1 MEGCQSL
8 RLLLT
13 NTKVPRS
20 TSALV
25 AGVGAKKTKYPAVV
39 DPMLDAIDGI
49 SLQCVQVFKQL
60 QAGEM
65 DTHQVTSELEVKET
79 SILIGITYSQ
89 RNTVGIG
96 GYESLLVTWSWCE
109 SS

>member
-1 MEGCQSL
+1 M
-8 RLLLT
+8 LLT

-49 SLQCVQVFKQL
+49 SLRCVQVFKCL

-65 DTHQVTSELEVKET
+65 DTHQVTTELEVNKHLYHCHCIFIKWH
-79 SILIGITYSQ
+79 SLFLL
-89 RNTVGIG
+89 GIG
-96 GYESLLVTWSWCE
+96 GYESLSITWSWC
-109 SS
+109 